1 MEMPF
6 PETPRVIYDKNP
18 LAEVICQFR
27 FPTILRIS
35 SQDVAPFQEK
45 IREDYPLYK
54 LEEPVF
60 EMPGVPRE
68 LLGFMEQMM
77 LKPPGFRTHRFLT
90 KDSKRFIALSHEFLA
105 LSESDYKQWEA
116 FKGEIEKAEKA
127 LREVYKPAFYSRVG
141 LRYKDVISP
150 KSLGLSNK
158 KWSDLLSQYI
168 AGELADEKVAK
179 AINQMKTRCVIGL
192 PEIPG
197 GNVILNHGLVENAS
211 GEMHYLIDADFG
223 KEHVE
228 GADEAFRILD
238 NFHRLAGQLFRWAIT
253 ETLHNAMQP
262 RTI

>member
-1 MEMPF
+1 MPF
-6 PETPRVIYDKNP
+6 PKTPRVIYNKNP

-27 FPTILRIS
+27 FPAILRIS
-35 SQDVAPFQEK
+35 SADVAGFQEK

-60 EMPGVPRE
+60 EMPGVPKE
-68 LLGFMEQMM
+68 LLGLFEQM
-77 LKPPGFRTHRFLT
+77 LPKPPGFRTHRFLT

-116 FKGEIEKAEKA
+116 FRGEIEKAEKA
-127 LREVYKPAFYSRVG
+127 LREVYKPAFYSRLG

-150 KSLGLSNK
+150 NSLGLSNK
-158 KWSDLLSQYI
+158 KWSDLLSKYI
-168 AGELADEKVAK
+168 VGELADEEVAK
-179 AINQMKTRCVIGL
+179 AINQIGTRCVIGL
-192 PEIPG
+192 PEIAG
-197 GNVILNHGLVENAS
+197 GNVTLNHGLVGNAS

-228 GADEAFRILD
+228 GADEAFRTLD

-253 ETLHNAMQP
+253 ETLHNAMEP
-262 RTI
+262 RAI